1 MASSTI
7 DPDLRIAAVELAVA
21 DLDRSVDFYER
32 VLGLPVVSREGD
44 RALLGPDGQNPS
56 LTLSA
61 IDRPTPLSP
70 HASGLFHVAWLHPS
84 RGALADTV
92 RRVVGERWPVEGASD
107 HGVSEALYLGD
118 PDGLGIEIY
127 TDRPREL
134 WQRTP
139 DGHGV
144 RMVTL
149 PLDLDDLMAHSARDD
164 DDLSGGAAID
174 PRTVIGHVHMK
185 VSDVPRAVGFYRDA
199 LGFSEQ
205 AQMPSAA
212 FLAADGYHHHI
223 GLNSWQSRG
232 AGQPPDTAPALR
244 EIEFELADPGE
255 LGALARRSGTAS
267 ASAGAQPDSGGE
279 RHVAL
284 ADPDGVR
291 LVFSAADA
299 PASGASA

>member
-1 MASSTI
+1 VASSTI

-32 VLGLPVVSREGD
+32 VLGLPVASREGD
-44 RALLGPDGQNPS
+44 RALLGPDGRHPS
-56 LTLSA
+56 LALSA
-61 IDRPTPLSP
+61 IERPTPLSP

-92 RRVVGERWPVEGASD
+92 RRVVRERWPVEGASD

-127 TDRPREL
+127 ADRPREL

-139 DGHGV
+139 DGHGL

-149 PLDLDDLMAHSARDD
+149 PLDLDDLLAHSARDD
-164 DDLSGGAAID
+164 DDLTGAAID

-232 AGQPPDTAPALR
+232 AAPPPDTAPALR
-244 EIEFELADPGE
+244 EIEFELADPDE
-255 LGALARRSGTAS
+255 LGALAKRTGAS
-267 ASAGAQPDSGGE
+267 ADSDGE
-279 RHVAL
+279 RQVAL

-291 LVFSAADA
+291 LVFSAAGA
-299 PASGASA
+299 PASRASA